1 MNGPL
6 PPTIH
11 KTIAEN
17 PENPREG
24 GLKHEES
31 ARQAYMHV
39 QNHVHHK
46 VRLEN
51 HGFVISKDKPFLGAS
66 VDNVKTCEC
75 VSDCCRY
82 WLNINARGNID
93 TVMRKK
99 HFLVQKLE
107 VCKLQDISS

>member
-1 MNGPL
+1 MSDP

-17 PENPREG
+17 PENPRDW

-31 ARQAYMHV
+31 VRQAYMHV

-51 HGFVISKDKPFLGAS
+51 HGFVISKDKPFLVAS
-66 VDNVKTCEC
+66 VDNVTNCEC
-75 VSDCCRY
+75 MSIV
-82 WLNINARGNID
+82 
-93 TVMRKK
+93 
-99 HFLVQKLE
+99 
-107 VCKLQDISS
+107 